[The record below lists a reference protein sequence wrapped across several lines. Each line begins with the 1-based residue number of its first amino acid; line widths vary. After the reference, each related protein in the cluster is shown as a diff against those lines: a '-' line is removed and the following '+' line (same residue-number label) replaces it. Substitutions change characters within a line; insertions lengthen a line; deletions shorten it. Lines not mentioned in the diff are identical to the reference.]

1 MGWTGSRATRS
12 LIRSHKN
19 RLGGRGAGQRPGG
32 VSGPGGV
39 DGEPSDPLIRS
50 HKKTPAR
57 TRRSP
62 LSCSSRKAGACGWGE
77 RVAPLPVHPG
87 HPVHHHRPAVRH
99 YAARTCCNHIGSA
112 FSSFPGACACVVCAA
127 AAAAVVDG
135 GSASDGSSFSCCGC
149 PASPLPPLPSPL
161 PPPSPFEKGLG
172 RALRAL
178 GGAFVVAFP
187 PLEFPPHGA
196 APNVN
201 RLPAASSMYVYIYI

>member
-12 LIRSHKN
+12 
-19 RLGGRGAGQRPGG
+19 
-32 VSGPGGV
+32 
-39 DGEPSDPLIRS
+39 LIRS

-127 AAAAVVDG
+127 AAFIDG

-149 PASPLPPLPSPL
+149 PASPLPPLPSAL